1 MSPEELREMRQDV
14 KELVKQGA
22 IHNELLRTHEARS
35 LELQSRQDELSQR
48 LEPISKHVDLVTL
61 ILKLIGGVS
70 LAVASAVAVKAVL
83 SLVF

>member
-48 LEPISKHVDLVTL
+48 LEPIAKHVDLVTL